1 MSEQNKSGLP
11 VAAIVGAVVVAGGAA
26 GAFLYFSK
34 SGGIP
39 GLGNKPAA
47 VVGSASLVPKQALM
61 AITVNTDGGAYKQLQ
76 TLLSPESKAIVEDGI
91 SQVKKGLASS
101 DLDFDKDVQPW
112 LGKDMTIAILP
123 TTKKGANLPFAPE
136 SGSLRYVPMSSNGM
150 IAQAEPAT
158 KPAEAPK
165 AGEKVEEN
173 TTAPNNAPVTKAAES
188 KGTEAMPPG
197 GKPKEGTPPAAI
209 PPADNEPTSAAPKAA
224 TPPNLV
230 IVIEVKDK
238 ESANKF
244 IEKAKAK
251 AKGTPNASKYK
262 DIEITQYGTGSSQ
275 TVSALVGNYWVLS
288 PQEKSVQDA
297 IDSFQ
302 GGASLATELAAD
314 DLQMKNSLF
323 QIYIPN
329 AAENLAQLSEI
340 NPNGVPLTP
349 EAKQQLQ
356 KVKSINFGVGVDPA
370 GMRFKLLVRSTGED
384 LKNASKNENKIIAQ
398 LPAQTFAVIT
408 GTNLKDYWTRFAA
421 APEVSQN
428 VDEVRS
434 QLKSS
439 PLAIDLDKDIF
450 GWMDGEFALGV
461 IAAKPEG
468 ILTQTQGIAPVLMIQ
483 TSNRSQAEALFNKL
497 DDFVTKNRGKV
508 DKKDN
513 GGVPVVE
520 WNAPGTPGALLSY
533 GWHQKDTM
541 FITLPP
547 AASLFV
553 PKPANG
559 LDSDSKFKAATGSLP
574 TNALGYFYVDMEKA
588 ISIVQAT
595 TPPDKKVPPQVM
607 TLLKNVQGI
616 GVTASTPGQG
626 VASVEMLVALKAK

>member
-1 MSEQNKSGLP
+1 MSEQKKSGLP
-11 VAAIVGAVVVAGGAA
+11 IAAIAGAIVVAGGAA
-26 GAFLYFSK
+26 GAYFYFSK

-47 VVGSASLVPKQALM
+47 VIGSASLVPKQALM
-61 AITVNTDGGAYKQLQ
+61 AVSISTDGEAYKQLQ
-76 TLLSPESKAIVEDGI
+76 TLLSAESKAIVEDGI
-91 SQVKKGLASS
+91 SQVKKSLATS

-112 LGKDMTIAILP
+112 LGKSMTIAILP
-123 TTKKGANLPFAPE
+123 SAKKGANLPFAPD

-150 IAQAEPAT
+150 IAQAEPAD
-158 KPAEAPK
+158 KPAEAP
-165 AGEKVEEN
+165 
-173 TTAPNNAPVTKAAES
+173 TTAPKAEDKSAAPKGDDPKA
-188 KGTEAMPPG
+188 TEATPPDA
-197 GKPKEGTPPAAI
+197 KPKEGNPPAAI
-209 PPADNEPTSAAPKAA
+209 PPEGNEPPAVSPGAA
-224 TPPNLV
+224 TAPNLV
-230 IVIEVKDK
+230 IVVEVKDK
-238 ESANKF
+238 EAANKF
-244 IEKAKAK
+244 IEKAKSK
-251 AKGTPNASKYK
+251 AKGTPKVSKYK
-262 DIEITQYGTGSSQ
+262 DIEITQYGAGRAE
-275 TVSALVGNYWVLS
+275 TVSALVGNYWVVA

-297 IDSFQ
+297 IDTFQ

-329 AAENLAQLSEI
+329 AAENLPQLSEI

-349 EAKQQLQ
+349 EAKQQIQ
-356 KVKSINFGVGVDPA
+356 KLKSINFGVGVDDA
-370 GMRFKLLVRSTGED
+370 GVRFKLSVRSNGDD
-384 LKNASKNENKIIAQ
+384 LKNTAKNENKIIAQ

-434 QLKSS
+434 QLKGS

-450 GWMDGEFALGV
+450 GWMDGEFALGA

-468 ILTQTQGIAPVLMIQ
+468 ILTQTQGLAPVLMIQ
-483 TSNRSQAEALFNKL
+483 TSNRSQAEALFKKL
-497 DDFVTKNRGKV
+497 DDFVGKNGGKV

-547 AASLFV
+547 ASSLFV
-553 PKPANG
+553 PKPASG
-559 LDSDSKFKAATGSLP
+559 LDADPKFKAATGSLP
-574 TNALGYFYVDMEKA
+574 TNTIGYFYVDMEKA
-588 ISIVQAT
+588 ISIAQAT
-595 TPPDKKVPPQVM
+595 TPPDKKVPPQLL

-626 VASVEMLVALKAK
+626 VASVEMLLALKPAAK